1 MTLLEP
7 PAETSHKSR
16 VIPFMIAAVVLIAA
30 ALTWYALRFYPEK
43 KVTERFFDAI
53 VAGDMTRAYEIW
65 KPQSSY
71 QMQDFLA
78 DWGPKGYYGEV
89 KSYKI
94 MRASAPRGSSSV
106 AVSVAISHF
115 SPLPDASDDEKSRK
129 TRIVTVWIDPKDKSF
144 SFPP

>member
-16 VIPFMIAAVVLIAA
+16 VLPFMIAAVVLVAA

-43 KVTERFFDAI
+43 KVTQRFFDAI

-65 KPQSSY
+65 KPQPSY

-94 MRASAPRGSSSV
+94 MRASSPRGSSSV

-115 SPLPDASDDEKSRK
+115 SPLPDAFDEKSRK

-144 SFPP
+144 NFPP

>member
-16 VIPFMIAAVVLIAA
+16 VIPFMIATVVLVAA

-43 KVTERFFDAI
+43 KVTQRFFDAI

-65 KPQSSY
+65 KPQPSY

-78 DWGPKGYYGEV
+78 DWGPQGYYGEV

-94 MRASAPRGSSSV
+94 MRASSPRGSSSV

-115 SPLPDASDDEKSRK
+115 SPLPDAFDEKSRK

-144 SFPP
+144 NFPP